1 MLVVVAAILLLLLV
15 FYLQQ
20 HKKKE
25 GLFGLGGPDFL
36 EPPPGNVGVGPIS
49 IQNPVQPLQP
59 VVSVVATNPPAT
71 PAPTL
76 PRLSQTA
83 INERTSLNN
92 YAVISNDASSFSAT
106 LPPLSNSTWQDKFNR
121 KTFSFE
127 SDKTYAGNTNVYK
140 ETGTTKVSEC
150 VRLCSN
156 DPNCKILVADR
167 NKDDRIANCSFRTKT
182 GGTVMDAGADNGI
195 WTKTSTPS
203 VQKAYSTLD
212 GYDILGRDLTE
223 HNVNTSECATLCDTM
238 EACKSFVTST
248 VEANKCFLKTEGA
261 HSVNVEVG
269 PNYQKILYTKEQL
282 GWCPNNDE
290 IPRYDPSGSNCNKS
304 TVKFP
309 NGDFDS
315 FDLGNSFAENESACE
330 SLCKKTKKRDL
341 QCKAYTYSSAEKK
354 CNLKHNYL
362 VLKKNAGDLNKNSAL
377 LSPYGICEDGALKL
391 DASGT
396 NCNLEWKKIKG
407 VYSTD
412 PNLYNT
418 TDPKIRNTSETECK
432 RICKSTPGCK
442 GFDFG
447 EITDTTSSISG
458 GSGQLGSSVST
469 STTTNA
475 CTLRSAIGKLTR
487 DTTDKKS
494 VYLLDP
500 YGMCEGKTASK
511 SDAIG
516 SNCNDY
522 FDKILGTKYSGNE
535 ILEFKSNEKSTVAEN
550 EQVCADQ
557 CSSTMNCNLY
567 SYDTGTQICS
577 LFTSAK
583 DAVQN
588 QTSIAGT
595 RVRMEKCPNK
605 NEYKT
610 DLEGANCFVPFG
622 KCMVGNLTQA
632 KIDEDG
638 SNCYGKCTVGDRSK
652 YKKDATTAKGCFGPC
667 TVGNVTEWKIDA
679 SGSNC
684 YGKCIVGDT
693 TLYKQDGSSNSNR
706 GCYGKCTVGDI
717 NEWKMDSNGSNCFG
731 VCTNPTPFQTYKFDS
746 FQTHCWGACDRD
758 ATYWKLD
765 ASGEKGCY
773 GPCDFGDTTL
783 WKDDASGSNCY
794 GKCTLGD
801 RTKYKLDTVGS
812 GCFGLCP
819 EGSPYTYKRGITDRC
834 TSRLR
839 PTDRPEGV
847 FTDTANDYCL
857 NSPEDILT
865 CENIVD
871 AVESTEAEPE
881 NNPIDSF
888 TSYLRR
894 YFLER
899 NILGNRNSS

>member
-25 GLFGLGGPDFL
+25 GFFGLGGPPFL
-36 EPPPGNVGVGPIS
+36 EPPPGHVGVGPIS

-167 NKDDRIANCSFRTKT
+167 NRDDRNANCSFRSKT

-203 VQKAYSTLD
+203 TQKTYSTLD
-212 GYDILGRDLTE
+212 GYDIPGSYLTE
-223 HNVNTSECATLCDTM
+223 HNVNKSECATLCDTM
-238 EACKSFVTST
+238 DACKSFVTST
-248 VEANKCFLKTEGA
+248 VENNKCWLKTEGA
-261 HSVNVEVG
+261 HSVNVEVT
-269 PNYQKILYTKEQL
+269 PNYQRILYTKEQL

-290 IPRYDPSGSNCNKS
+290 IPKYDATGSNCNKS
-304 TVKFP
+304 TAKFP

-315 FDLGNSFAENESACE
+315 FDLGSSFAENESACE

-418 TDPKIRNTSETECK
+418 TDPQIRNTSETECK

-475 CTLRSAIGKLTR
+475 CILRSAIGKLTR

-610 DLEGANCFVPFG
+610 DVEGANCFVPFG

-773 GPCDFGDTTL
+773 GPCNFGDTTL